1 MILFKRFNWPRLGPS
16 GSVIF
21 SRALAMNLL
30 RVPRSKCTSA
40 SPRLHAVHPF
50 MFRTFF
56 FVLTSVSAMNRVEPE
71 WLRNGNGYAGKATWL
86 EPGIDGMKGSPSPS
100 ADAAAPWRGNR
111 GH

>member
-1 MILFKRFNWPRLGPS
+1 MILFKRFNWPRLGHS

-30 RVPRSKCTSA
+30 RVARSKCTSA

-56 FVLTSVSAMNRVEPE
+56 CADLSVCNESSGARMAPE
-71 WLRNGNGYAGKATWL
+71 WKWIRGERNVAG
-86 EPGIDGMKGSPSPS
+86 
-100 ADAAAPWRGNR
+100 AAGGDR
-111 GH
+111 